1 MGPPSRTGWG
11 EGTTDAQLKRVQMLE
26 HKLER
31 FERHFSIDKVVRAEL
46 ETEVSQKEQL
56 ALDLTEGQKRT
67 GPPLKRLRTLK
78 GKWPS

>member
-11 EGTTDAQLKRVQMLE
+11 EGTTDAQLKRVQM
-26 HKLER
+26 LER